1 MYKYFFK
8 TANYNNNFLKKKK
21 HIIYV
26 KFLEIKDFNKF
37 NINYIHLYK
46 WKYICIN
53 VYKKFL

>member
-37 NINYIHLYK
+37 NINYKHLYK
-46 WKYICIN
+46 
-53 VYKKFL
+53 